1 MVKEFTT
8 QSDEEVTWIG
18 IFHYHKFVLPA
29 IKDLKGCFATKDN
42 NGVKQTGLWN
52 QFERHGYSVHSH
64 DGKKKFKVFAMGSVV
79 NEE

>member
-52 QFERHGYSVHSH
+52 
-64 DGKKKFKVFAMGSVV
+64 
-79 NEE
+79 